1 MKKFFAD
8 VSFVVKRFI
17 FALGLTYLI
26 FLTKGLGLRIII
38 LANLTNQDGLN
49 ILIGDILPWIL
60 VVITWWYFFSSIKTY
75 YQKVPTD
82 QEPIDQH

>member
-8 VSFVVKRFI
+8 ASYVVKRFI

-26 FLTKGLGLRIII
+26 FLTKDFLFRIIL
-38 LANLTNQDGLN
+38 LANLTNHDV
-49 ILIGDILPWIL
+49 LIADILPWIL
-60 VVITWWYFFSSIKTY
+60 LVITWWCFFRSIKTY

-82 QEPIDQH
+82 QEPMDQH

>member
-8 VSFVVKRFI
+8 ASYVVKRFI

-26 FLTKGLGLRIII
+26 FLTKDLLVRIIL
-38 LANLTNQDGLN
+38 LANLTNHDV
-49 ILIGDILPWIL
+49 LIADILPWIL
-60 VVITWWYFFSSIKTY
+60 LVITWWYFFRSIKTY

-82 QEPIDQH
+82 QEPMDQH